1 MTEAYDVPVLVDSR
15 GNFVAY
21 HANPAIAQYGP
32 DFVQINWSPAGFFPA
47 PSSEFVFYHVD
58 YSCAGPRLVLSYT
71 DFTSPMTVTTGN
83 VGYYGGTPGTQLTVA
98 SEETFLDGEDV
109 SKPSAHCGAPAN
121 LPVPAFFGPVKTIDL
136 NSLGLVPPFI
146 EQLQ

>member
-1 MTEAYDVPVLVDSR
+1 MRDVDLREALRREIDVHNVS
-15 GNFVAY
+15 
-21 HANPAIAQYGP
+21 IQ
-32 DFVQINWSPAGFFPA
+32 PAGFFPA
-47 PSSEFVFYHVD
+47 PSSEFVFYHVA
-58 YSCAGPRLVLSYT
+58 YSCAGPRLVLSY
-71 DFTSPMTVTTGN
+71 DNFTSPMIVSTGN

-109 SKPSAHCGAPAN
+109 SQPSGHCGAPTD
-121 LPVPAFFGPVKTIDL
+121 LPVPAYFGPVKTIDI

>member
-1 MTEAYDVPVLVDSR
+1 LTEAGVVPVLVDSL

-21 HANPAIAQYGP
+21 HVDSAIAQYGP
-32 DFVQINWSPAGFFPA
+32 DFVQINWSPTGFFPA
-47 PSSEFVFYHVD
+47 PSSEFMFYHVD
-58 YSCAGPRLVLSYT
+58 SGCAGPRLMLSSD
-71 DFTSPMTVTTGN
+71 DFTTPMFVTTGN
-83 VGYYGGTPGTQLTVA
+83 VGYYGGTPPTPQTVA

-109 SKPSAHCGAPAN
+109 SQPSAHCGAPTN
-121 LPVPAFFGPVKTIDL
+121 LPVPAYFGPVKTIDL